1 MRQVTASS
9 STSKTDE
16 DQEPG
21 RESDQAATAADEEEV
36 GDDPDG
42 PTDAAANEAEEDLD
56 ATPAEMARSAR
67 FSLAT
72 GAAAVVG
79 AGLGL
84 ASLTGTWLSDSMSD
98 RQELIGQINS
108 GQTAV
113 PSEQIAAIYGS
124 PAHTTAL
131 FNGFFALAA
140 VIVTGAVLLLPAVR
154 KRSEE
159 LSTWVRAMAFGGLTL
174 GALGLVIAGV
184 MWFDVF
190 TELPAV
196 PSA

>member
-1 MRQVTASS
+1 MTASS

-21 RESDQAATAADEEEV
+21 QETDEAATAADEEEV
-36 GDDPDG
+36 GDDRDG
-42 PTDAAANEAEEDLD
+42 PTDAAATEAEEDLD
-56 ATPAEMARSAR
+56 AAPADMARSAR

-79 AGLGL
+79 AGLGV
-84 ASLTGTWLSDSMSD
+84 ASLTGTWLSDSMSA
-98 RQELIGQINS
+98 RQELIGQLNT
-108 GQTAV
+108 GQTAP

-140 VIVTGAVLLLPAVR
+140 VIVTGVVLLLPAVR

-159 LSTWVRAMAFGGLTL
+159 LSTWVRAVAFGGLTL

-190 TELPAV
+190 TDLPTV
-196 PSA
+196 PGA